1 MLQFLDDGHGMDPEE
16 CSDTLIFGVSNKK
29 SIKNMEH
36 IGKYGNGLKLY
47 EIIAFFYFSKNNL
60 IQFYFY

>member
-29 SIKNMEH
+29 AIKNMEH
-36 IGKYGNGLKLY
+36 IGKYGNGLKSY
-47 EIIAFFYFSKNNL
+47 EIIYF
-60 IQFYFY
+60 

>member
-1 MLQFLDDGHGMDPEE
+1 MLQFLDDGHGMDSEE

-36 IGKYGNGLKLY
+36 IGKYGNGLKSY
-47 EIIAFFYFSKNNL
+47 EIISFFYFSKNNL

>member
-36 IGKYGNGLKLY
+36 IGKYGNGLKSY
-47 EIIAFFYFSKNNL
+47 EIISFFYFSKNNL